1 METTKTEALLR
12 QAKEICQAVTDRVD
26 VSDELLCAVF
36 RRLELESDLI
46 DEDELADAMEFVG
59 RGLVH

>member
-26 VSDELLCAVF
+26 VSDDLLCAVF
-36 RRLELESDLI
+36 RRLELEADLAADDI
-46 DEDELADAMEFVG
+46 EDAATVAGPL
-59 RGLVH
+59 H